1 MTAKEYLSQARRL
14 DEAINCRLRE
24 LEYWRGLS
32 CRLSGC
38 GFDEHHNP
46 NPPTEAPFTM
56 CLEKIDE
63 IERDVNAKVD
73 TLVDL
78 RWAVNRVIDAM
89 DNSDEQILLRCRYLD
104 GLSWADICQ
113 IMNVSLRTVYRLHST
128 ALDDFNVPDEKIPP
142 S

>member
-1 MTAKEYLSQARRL
+1 MTAKEYLSQVKRL
-14 DEAINCRLRE
+14 DESINCRLRE
-24 LEYWRGLS
+24 LEYWRVLS
-32 CRLSGC
+32 CRLSDS
-38 GFDEHHNP
+38 GFDEHHDP
-46 NPPTEAPFTM
+46 NRSTEAPFVR

-63 IERDVNAKVD
+63 IERDVNVRIDK
-73 TLVDL
+73 LVDL
-78 RWAVNRVIDAM
+78 RRAVNKAIDAM
-89 DNSDEQILLRCRYLD
+89 GNSDEQVLLRCRYLD